1 MIAPEVR
8 LDMSLDDVIKAN
20 KKAVSAANKA
30 KPNAKDGKK
39 KKGTVAAAPKGKAGL
54 GATPRPNAPGTPSS
68 GKKLK
73 KLKLKKINNG
83 SPGAVSV
90 ASNQSKSIK
99 SVGFAKAKR
108 AAKANQVTSP
118 SLSSIKFKLIN
129 NLNLSY
135 LLETWHQYYWTS
147 VEKGYC

>member
-39 KKGTVAAAPKGKAGL
+39 KKGAAAPKGKAGL
-54 GATPRPNAPGTPSS
+54 SATPRPNTPGTPSS

-83 SPGAVSV
+83 SPGAGSV
-90 ASNQSKSIK
+90 ASNQSKSVK
-99 SVGFAKAKR
+99 SVGIAKVKR
-108 AAKANQVTSP
+108 AAKANQVTT
-118 SLSSIKFKLIN
+118 SIVIINKFELII
-129 NLNLSY
+129 
-135 LLETWHQYYWTS
+135 
-147 VEKGYC
+147 